1 MRSRVFAAL
10 AAAVALLLIPAA
22 ADAGHRHGHRW
33 VGAHVARHHVYF
45 PRYWYDAEYDPYAY
59 TYAPRRYYP
68 YYNSAYWRPTVELQ
82 YRRACCRP
90 YSGLPRYYRA
100 WGYPVSYGVRRW
112 DRHYYRRW

>member
-1 MRSRVFAAL
+1 MRSRMLAVL
-10 AAAVALLLIPAA
+10 AAAVALALVPAA
-22 ADAGHRHGHRW
+22 AEAGHRHHGWHHRAP
-33 VGAHVARHHVYF
+33 VVRHHVYF

-59 TYAPRRYYP
+59 SYWPRRYYP

-100 WGYPVSYGVRRW
+100 WGYPVAYGKRWSRHHHRRW
-112 DRHYYRRW
+112 